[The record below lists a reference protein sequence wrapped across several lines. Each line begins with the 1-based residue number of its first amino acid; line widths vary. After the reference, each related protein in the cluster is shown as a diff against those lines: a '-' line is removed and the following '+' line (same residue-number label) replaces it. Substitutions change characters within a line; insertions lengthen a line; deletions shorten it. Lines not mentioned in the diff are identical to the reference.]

1 MVAQQ
6 HSAPR
11 TDGARRPRTVVVTG
25 ASGGVGRAVARR
37 FAASGDRVAL
47 LARGD
52 AGLAAAAEDVEKLG
66 GTPFVVEVDVADHE
80 AVDAAADTVEERLGP
95 IDVWINAAFSTIFAP
110 VGDITAEEFR
120 RATEVTYLGVVY
132 GTMAALK
139 RMNVRG
145 RGSIV
150 QVGSALAQRSIPLQS
165 AYCGA
170 KHGVDGFTESLRTE
184 LLHDRSAIHVTVV
197 QLPAVNT
204 PQFSWVRS
212 RLARHPR
219 PVAPIYQ
226 PEVAARAVHYAAD
239 HPARKQYWLGIS
251 TVLTLLGQRTCP
263 AVLDRYLARTGYDS
277 QQTDQHVHEHN
288 GNLTGPLDAETGHD
302 YGAHG
307 VFDAESHARSELWWL
322 RTVVGRL
329 TTISGSVAGMW
340 RGIRREFWREM
351 RGVEY

>member
-1 MVAQQ
+1 MVAQ
-6 HSAPR
+6 HYSALP
-11 TDGARRPRTVVVTG
+11 TDAVHRPRTVVVTG

-47 LARGD
+47 LARGH
-52 AGLAAAAEDVEKLG
+52 AGLAAAADEVEKFG
-66 GTPFVVEVDVADHE
+66 GTPLVVEVDVADPR
-80 AVDAAADTVEERLGP
+80 AVEVAADTIEERLGP

-139 RMNVRG
+139 RMKVRG

-170 KHGVDGFTESLRTE
+170 KHGIDGFTESLRTE

-226 PEVAARAVHYAAD
+226 PEVAARAVYYAAD
-239 HPARKQYWLGIS
+239 HPARKQYWVGIS
-251 TVLTLLGQRTCP
+251 TVLTLLGQRACP

-277 QQTDQHVHEHN
+277 QQTDRQVGDHD
-288 GNLTGPLDAETGHD
+288 GNLTDPLDAETGHD

-307 VFDAESHARSELWWL
+307 VFDAEAHARSELWWL
-322 RTVVGRL
+322 RSAAGRL
-329 TTISGSVAGMW
+329 TTVTGSMAGMW
-340 RGIRREFWREM
+340 RGVRREFWREM
-351 RGVEY
+351 RSVEH